1 MGAIEDLIESLR
13 KHENGEKI
21 ALLLLDYMY
30 DSNRTNLLVT
40 ALASLKDEMT
50 RYKNVALT
58 PAEKEAYKFV
68 MQNGIATFSD
78 LSALSK
84 KFASFKHRS
93 HTSVIMNSLVDKG
106 LIGRIKYGKEIAYA
120 TPKEAVMWALKEL
133 GKLPTECNPK
143 DVSDLTGLP
152 LIRVLEVLDELV

>member
-1 MGAIEDLIESLR
+1 MGAIEDLIEILR
-13 KHENGEKI
+13 KSENGEKI
-21 ALLLLDYMY
+21 ALLLLDYMC
-30 DSNRTNLLVT
+30 DSNRTNLLIVT
-40 ALASLKDEMT
+40 LASLKDEIT
-50 RYKNVALT
+50 KYENVTLT
-58 PAEKEAYKFV
+58 PAEREAYRFV
-68 MQNGIATFSD
+68 MKNGVVTFRD

-84 KFASFKHRS
+84 KFASFKYRS
-93 HTSVIMNSLVDKG
+93 HTSAIMNSLVDKG

-143 DVSDLTGLP
+143 EVSDLTGLP